1 MGHLVGAE
9 EIWAQRLLGE
19 SAIAEVW
26 PELTLDACAERLDAL
41 KSICLRVLD
50 TLDDAPGGAVAYTST
65 KGVSYTNRVDD
76 VMAHVIMHQAYHR
89 GQIAS
94 DLRAQG
100 DTPAVT
106 DFIHYQREPP
116 D

>member
-1 MGHLVGAE
+1 
-9 EIWAQRLLGE
+9 
-19 SAIAEVW
+19 
-26 PELTLDACAERLDAL
+26 
-41 KSICLRVLD
+41 
-50 TLDDAPGGAVAYTST
+50 
-65 KGVSYTNRVDD
+65 
-76 VMAHVIMHQAYHR
+76 MAHVIMHQAYHR